1 MDVGET
7 YGGAVA
13 LYVGEC
19 AAPAR
24 EGPWRGCTATIC
36 GGWLPVRRRSSAVD
50 LRGGGPLYAG
60 GGRTPRKGGV
70 VLASATSFS
79 PFSHLCRALV
89 NQPIVR
95 LSLSLLYFC
104 IIYSPIDSG
113 LCERA
118 AVRITRSRFRYAGAR
133 RKIICAGRSGSPQR
147 QRARVFGSRPKVVQR
162 SPGGISG
169 SVDARGSPRG
179 R

>member
-1 MDVGET
+1 MGRGGETFFAMECIATDPRGGGPLDVGET

-24 EGPWRGCTATIC
+24 GGPLRGCTATIC

-60 GGRTPRKGGV
+60 GGLTPRKGGV

-79 PFSHLCRALV
+79 PFFHLV
-89 NQPIVR
+89 
-95 LSLSLLYFC
+95 S
-104 IIYSPIDSG
+104 
-113 LCERA
+113 
-118 AVRITRSRFRYAGAR
+118 
-133 RKIICAGRSGSPQR
+133 SGSSQL
-147 QRARVFGSRPKVVQR
+147 
-162 SPGGISG
+162 
-169 SVDARGSPRG
+169 
-179 R
+179 